1 MQLSLAACLKQHWTL
16 KSLKHSYPECH
27 VAIVEWTCHDESQRM
42 ELSFDVFGDWGI
54 DVIDHSLLLGLLGG
68 QTPEDWFSSSNYY
81 ALLQPVIE
89 MQRLGKTGKHTQ
101 RIPFGCFVVQ
111 VSWWTGMGCSECPYL
126 RVTICFCMSTT
137 APTFHVFTC
146 TLTSFV
152 QDNST
157 SDGIS
162 ARVGHGSWRK
172 AELRRFS
179 RDWMCVWWENQ
190 GQGSR
195 LYNYWLQW
203 DVARANS
210 TGGSRHPGP
219 WNGNIKQLNFVSSIK
234 TVLNAMVVSMSK
246 MFSIPFFHQLPNKL
260 ALSCPA
266 TRWPCK
272 ALFVSLLAGACIL
285 TCETIWVPDSTGRP
299 RGDRFP
305 VADLRWGYAVT
316 WAAKLSEE
324 VWDFAEQR
332 QKINSPKCL
341 RHNAT
346 DVFFSQFFPY
356 VSYFTPQ
363 TLLHKYSMIYISH

>member
-1 MQLSLAACLKQHWTL
+1 MLWKVPLSFRRKSRQNCVLSGHFGWYRVWRRDLGRVLHHPNRTERVVEMSKLNQMQLSLAACLKQHWT
-16 KSLKHSYPECH
+16 LKHSYPECH

-54 DVIDHSLLLGLLGG
+54 DVIDHSLLLGFLGG

-89 MQRLGKTGKHTQ
+89 MQRLEKTGKHTQ

-157 SDGIS
+157 SDGVS

-203 DVARANS
+203 DVARANN
-210 TGGSRHPGP
+210 TGV
-219 WNGNIKQLNFVSSIK
+219 QD
-234 TVLNAMVVSMSK
+234 
-246 MFSIPFFHQLPNKL
+246 
-260 ALSCPA
+260 
-266 TRWPCK
+266 
-272 ALFVSLLAGACIL
+272 IL
-285 TCETIWVPDSTGRP
+285 DPEMAI
-299 RGDRFP
+299 
-305 VADLRWGYAVT
+305 
-316 WAAKLSEE
+316 
-324 VWDFAEQR
+324 
-332 QKINSPKCL
+332 
-341 RHNAT
+341 
-346 DVFFSQFFPY
+346 
-356 VSYFTPQ
+356 
-363 TLLHKYSMIYISH
+363 